1 MRLLKPLALLAVLAA
16 TPAHADSTTGT
27 VVAFD
32 RVDLVLVLE
41 DKTIWEIVPADLAL
55 PGEVGI
61 GLELVADDLKAGDEI
76 TMDFESAGE
85 SGVGKINSI
94 TRTGG

>member
-55 PGEVGI
+55 P
-61 GLELVADDLKAGDEI
+61 DDLKAGDEI
-76 TMDFESAGE
+76 TIDFESAGE

>member
-1 MRLLKPLALLAVLAA
+1 MRLLKSLALLAVLAA

-55 PGEVGI
+55 P
-61 GLELVADDLKAGDEI
+61 DDLKAGDEI
-76 TMDFESAGE
+76 TIDFESAGE

>member
-1 MRLLKPLALLAVLAA
+1 MRLLKLLALLAVLAA

-55 PGEVGI
+55 P
-61 GLELVADDLKAGDEI
+61 DDLKAGDEI
-76 TMDFESAGE
+76 TIDFESAGE